1 MKIVNKNGYVCSQ
14 VEHIRITTKEILLFA
29 IAIKIRLEF
38 VITIYFGIYKSF
50 VVRNQYLLPRPAIPV
65 IRFSTDLFVT
75 IMGKIGSYI
84 LHQFV
89 EIICILK
96 IKRR

>member
-1 MKIVNKNGYVCSQ
+1 MSGIHNIQKLKKIFRNNQLPLYSSGS
-14 VEHIRITTKEILLFA
+14 RRILL
-29 IAIKIRLEF
+29 LG
-38 VITIYFGIYKSF
+38 T
-50 VVRNQYLLPRPAIPV
+50 RNYMLSRPAIPL